1 MKLNFF
7 RIFVND
13 FMLEQ
18 LFSSKTRVRLLR
30 LFLSNP
36 DNSYYVR
43 ELARKVGVQINAIRR
58 ELINL
63 RKIGLLSAYQPSESS
78 NQDKLKNYFKVNV
91 DFVLFHELR
100 TLFLKSQLLM
110 ERKLLSE
117 IEKVGNISYL
127 VLTGTFLGLNNS
139 PTDLL
144 IVGRINL
151 DKLAGLIKKFEK
163 DMDCVINY
171 TAMNREEFKYRKDV
185 TDKFLYHILE
195 NKKIVVIDKL
205 KQESGV

>member
-1 MKLNFF
+1 
-7 RIFVND
+7 
-13 FMLEQ
+13 MLEQ
-18 LFSSKTRVRLLR
+18 LFGSKTRVRLLR

-36 DNSYYVR
+36 DNSYYIR

-63 RKIGLLSAYQPSESS
+63 QKIGLLNSYQPPASS
-78 NQDKLKNYFKVNV
+78 NQDKLKNYFKVDTN
-91 DFVLFHELR
+91 FVLFNELR

-127 VLTGTFLGLNNS
+127 ALTGTFLGLNNS

-144 IVGRINL
+144 IIGRVNRG
-151 DKLAGLIKKFEK
+151 KLASLIKKFEK

-171 TAMNREEFKYRKDV
+171 TIMSREEFKYRKDI

-195 NKKIVVIDKL
+195 NKKIVVIDKI
-205 KQESGV
+205 KQEIDLDKE

>member
-1 MKLNFF
+1 
-7 RIFVND
+7 
-13 FMLEQ
+13 MLEQ
-18 LFSSKTRVRLLR
+18 LFGSKTRVRLLR

-63 RKIGLLSAYQPSESS
+63 QKIGLLNSYQPPASS
-78 NQDKLKNYFKVNV
+78 KQNKLKNYFKVDTN
-91 DFVLFHELR
+91 FVLFNELR

-117 IEKVGNISYL
+117 IEKVGSISYL
-127 VLTGTFLGLNNS
+127 ALTGTFLGLNNS

-144 IVGRINL
+144 IIGRVNRE
-151 DKLAGLIKKFEK
+151 KLASLIKKFEK

-171 TAMNREEFKYRKDV
+171 TIMSREEFKYRKDI

-195 NKKIVVIDKL
+195 NKKIVVIDKI
-205 KQESGV
+205 KQEINLDKE